1 MKYRDFNGKFVE
13 IDTFQDKLL
22 RCIYGCFVGRVVL
35 KAITLPAVSK
45 IAGKFLDSKMSC
57 MFISPFI
64 KHNNIDLKEYKCK
77 HYKSYNDFFTREI
90 KPEKRP
96 IDQDDNH
103 LISPADGNVMIY
115 PIRRSSHFMVK
126 NTIYTLRSILQN
138 KNLACRYHNG
148 YCIVIR
154 LCVDNYHR
162 YCYIDNCTK
171 SANVHIKGKLHTVNP
186 IANDFF
192 PIYKENSR
200 EYTILH
206 TEHFGDVVQIEV
218 GALMVGKITNLHKFS
233 KGQENFSK
241 GQENFS
247 KGQEKGFFEF
257 GGSTIMMLIKSDAD
271 IQFRQDIIENS
282 ILGIETKIKMGE
294 CIGWR
299 EV

>member
-1 MKYRDFNGKFVE
+1 MKYRDSNGKLTE

-22 RCIYGCFVGRVVL
+22 KCIYGCFAGRVIL

-57 MFISPFI
+57 MLISPFI
-64 KHNNIDLKEYKCK
+64 KHNNIDLSEYERK
-77 HYKSYNDFFTREI
+77 HYKSYNDFFTRKI
-90 KPEKRP
+90 RPKKRP
-96 IDQDDNH
+96 VDQIANH
-103 LISPADGNVMIY
+103 LISPSDGYVMIY

-126 NTIYTLRSILQN
+126 NTIYTLRNILN
-138 KNLACRYHNG
+138 DKKLAASYNNG
-148 YCIVIR
+148 YCVIIR

-171 SANVHIKGKLHTVNP
+171 SPNVHINGKLHTVNP

-206 TEHFGDVVQIEV
+206 TENFGDVVQIEI
-218 GALMVGKITNLHKFS
+218 GALMVGKISNLH

-257 GGSTIMMLIKSDAD
+257 GGSTIMMLLKSDVNMR
-271 IQFRQDIIENS
+271 FRNDIIENS

-299 EV
+299 EM